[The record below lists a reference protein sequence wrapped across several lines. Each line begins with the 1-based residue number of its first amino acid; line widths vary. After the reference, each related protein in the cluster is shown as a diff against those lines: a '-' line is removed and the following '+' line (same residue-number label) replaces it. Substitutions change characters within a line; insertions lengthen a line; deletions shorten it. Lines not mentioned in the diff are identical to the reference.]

1 MYEGG
6 KGERNDSGADRLS
19 LTDTGAKLKKSGEQS
34 GISPKPRRSEGNRS
48 VRTTALEDPPA
59 VSALKRSDWPSGS
72 LALPLLLY
80 SPPSLAPLL
89 PLRQE
94 LRLFH
99 GWEVVIC
106 YRRPGSQRGLGV
118 IWTGDQQEN
127 HIRRKACL
135 NMAVIAAIV
144 SRCLFI
150 PHLPL

>member
-1 MYEGG
+1 MTAGQA
-6 KGERNDSGADRLS
+6 SVTHTAADGLS
-19 LTDTGAKLKKSGEQS
+19 LTDAGASLKKSGEQS
-34 GISPKPRRSEGNRS
+34 GISPKPGPSEGNRS
-48 VRTTALEDPPA
+48 VRTTAVEDPPA
-59 VSALKRSDWPSGS
+59 VPALIRSAWPSGS
-72 LALPLLLY
+72 PALPLFLY
-80 SPPSLAPLL
+80 SSPSLAPSL

-106 YRRPGSQRGLGV
+106 HRRPGSQRGLGV
-118 IWTGDQQEN
+118 IWTGDHQEN

-135 NMAVIAAIV
+135 NMAVIAAII